1 MAAMVLDV
9 RAQAAVQGAGTRGAA
24 PETTQTDP
32 VPRATGIVGLV
43 GVAAI
48 HFVQVVP
55 TTEQTPWLGAG
66 FVLLTIACVVLA
78 ARLISGQSRLTWFQV
93 GVVNLL
99 AILGYIFTRTF
110 STFIDNQ
117 DVGNW
122 SENLGMG
129 ALLVEGLLLLLSAR
143 ELVVRRTLAAR
154 LSLES

>member
-1 MAAMVLDV
+1 MMVVDV
-9 RAQAAVQGAGTRGAA
+9 RAQRGSKRTTAAEPA
-24 PETTQTDP
+24 QTDP

-66 FVLLTIACVVLA
+66 FVLLTLACVALA
-78 ARLISGQSRLTWFQV
+78 ARLIAGQSRSAWVQV
-93 GVVNLL
+93 GVVNGS

-129 ALLVEGLLLLLSAR
+129 ALLVEGLL
-143 ELVVRRTLAAR
+143 
-154 LSLES
+154 

>member
-1 MAAMVLDV
+1 MVMDV
-9 RAQAAVQGAGTRGAA
+9 RAHTGNKRILPAEAV
-24 PETTQTDP
+24 QTDP

-66 FVLLTIACVVLA
+66 FVLLTVACVALA
-78 ARLISGQSRLTWFQV
+78 GRLIAGQSRATWVQV
-93 GVVNLL
+93 GVVNGL
-99 AILGYIFTRTF
+99 AILGYILTRTF

-129 ALLVEGLLLLLSAR
+129 ALLVEGLLVLLSFR
-143 ELVVRRTLAAR
+143 QLLVFRSAAGR
-154 LSLES
+154 YQLKS

>member
-1 MAAMVLDV
+1 MVIDV
-9 RAQAAVQGAGTRGAA
+9 RAQAGKKRTAA
-24 PETTQTDP
+24 AETGHTDP
-32 VPRATGIVGLV
+32 VPRATAIVGLV

-66 FVLLTIACVVLA
+66 FVLLTIACVALA
-78 ARLISGQSRLTWFQV
+78 ARLTTGQSRGTWMLV
-93 GVVNLL
+93 GSVVGT
-99 AILGYIFTRTF
+99 AILGYVFTRTF

-129 ALLVEGLLLLLSAR
+129 AMLVEGLLLLLSLSQLRAGR
-143 ELVVRRTLAAR
+143 PVSAQLRVRND
-154 LSLES
+154 